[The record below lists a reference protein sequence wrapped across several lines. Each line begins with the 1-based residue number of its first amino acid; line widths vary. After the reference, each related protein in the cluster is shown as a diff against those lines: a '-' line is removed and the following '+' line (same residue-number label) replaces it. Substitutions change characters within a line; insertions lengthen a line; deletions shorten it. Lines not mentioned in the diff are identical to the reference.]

1 MSAIGDPTHRG
12 AWTIALIGILF
23 LAGFPGSQCRVDPAT
38 GRIRILYIGDGWG
51 PSPVPN
57 LQSDPAFT
65 VVSVP
70 TSELH
75 VGQGVLSFDV
85 PMMKKFVRLYMP
97 RTFEALLDN
106 FEMIIISDANSA
118 LMENHHLEWMKDSVT
133 DDGFGIVM
141 VGGLE
146 SFGAPRAQPW
156 TALEELFP
164 VVMTSS
170 IWSYRDLK
178 VKPAVDHPFTR
189 SLPWA
194 TIPYFHGAN
203 NVWLKEG
210 AILLLR
216 ADETDIPP
224 LSYWDIEQG
233 RGVAHS
239 MDWTPGGGTDVMR
252 WEYYPDYVAN
262 VGYLATKNEIPQ
274 DAQLLHHLR
283 TSFWSTRSRLTSVID
298 TMNFV
303 EKFGASTQQIGTRL
317 GDVRVMIKDAERL
330 YVQQEY
336 DASTQRI
343 KEIDDL
349 IIELQGQAMKLKD
362 RALLWIYMI
371 EWAATTGT
379 ALVAGFFLWTL
390 MIRRRLYREVRTTRL
405 V

>member
-1 MSAIGDPTHRG
+1 
-12 AWTIALIGILF
+12 
-23 LAGFPGSQCRVDPAT
+23 
-38 GRIRILYIGDGWG
+38 
-51 PSPVPN
+51 
-57 LQSDPAFT
+57 
-65 VVSVP
+65 
-70 TSELH
+70 
-75 VGQGVLSFDV
+75 
-85 PMMKKFVRLYMP
+85 MMKKFVRLYMP

-106 FEMIIISDANSA
+106 FDMIIISDANSA
-118 LMENHHLEWMKDSVT
+118 LMENHHLEWMKDSVM
-133 DDGFGIVM
+133 DNGFGIVM

-146 SFGAPRAQPW
+146 SFGGPRAQPW
-156 TALEELFP
+156 TALDEIFP

-178 VKPAVDHPFTR
+178 VKPAMDHPFTR

-203 NVWLKEG
+203 MVWLKEG

-233 RGVAHS
+233 RGVAHA
-239 MDWTPGGGTDVMR
+239 MDWTPGGGTDVML

-262 VGYLATKNEIPQ
+262 IGYLATKNEIPQ

-303 EKFGASTQQIGTRL
+303 EKFGASTQKIGTRL
-317 GDVRVMIKDAERL
+317 GEVRIMIRDAERL
-330 YVQQEY
+330 YVEHEY